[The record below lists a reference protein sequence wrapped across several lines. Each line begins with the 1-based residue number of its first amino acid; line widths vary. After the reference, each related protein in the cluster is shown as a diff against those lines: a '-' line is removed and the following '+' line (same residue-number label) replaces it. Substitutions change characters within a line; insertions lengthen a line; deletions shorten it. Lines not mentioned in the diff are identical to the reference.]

1 MNLINYLLL
10 IILILPSLMFSSQVI
25 RFNTQKGPQ
34 AIGPYSTVSI
44 YGKVAYVSG
53 QIGLDPKSG

>member
-1 MNLINYLLL
+1 M
-10 IILILPSLMFSSQVI
+10 LPSNVD
-25 RFNTQKGPQ
+25 RFNTKKGPQ